1 MKTLNASEGKVRKY
15 TLKGCVFTAY
25 FVLMQSIRN
34 IQHLGEVNL
43 LKVKRQQKRD
53 LCANGLIKSLESS
66 CLNSLRVTFPEK
78 KKKKKSHTAESRT
91 TPTSHKRTECHSLSF
106 KRKQLMRPSS
116 VYCSPHQSLR

>member
-78 KKKKKSHTAESRT
+78 KKKKNHTQQNPE
-91 TPTSHKRTECHSLSF
+91 
-106 KRKQLMRPSS
+106 QLPQATNAQN
-116 VYCSPHQSLR
+116 VIHYHLKENN